1 MGSRE
6 SLRTPRYEFSRRNR
20 VVNRMS
26 ANSQTVTGDASF
38 GEREARAETN
48 WIGVIRTS
56 EGIEI
61 PCTVKDV
68 SKTGARIG
76 VPASY
81 HLPETFML
89 RVLGKDFVCKVAMAW
104 RKGNFV
110 GVRIER
116 IGKLPQKQAETIADS
131 ETVASKHQ
139 AIGSRRSRISAF

>member
-1 MGSRE
+1 
-6 SLRTPRYEFSRRNR
+6 
-20 VVNRMS
+20 MS

>member
-1 MGSRE
+1 
-6 SLRTPRYEFSRRNR
+6 
-20 VVNRMS
+20 MS

-61 PCTVKDV
+61 PCTIKDV

>member
-1 MGSRE
+1 M
-6 SLRTPRYEFSRRNR
+6 TPRYEFSRRNR
-20 VVNRMS
+20 AVNRMS
-26 ANSQTVTGDASF
+26 ANSQPVTGEASF

-81 HLPETFML
+81 HLPENFML

-139 AIGSRRSRISAF
+139 VIGSRRSRISAF

>member
-1 MGSRE
+1 MSSE
-6 SLRTPRYEFSRRNR
+6 SQPLPGE
-20 VVNRMS
+20 
-26 ANSQTVTGDASF
+26 GLF
-38 GEREARAETN
+38 GEREARTDTN
-48 WIGVIRTS
+48 WIAVIRTS

-68 SKTGARIG
+68 SKTGAKIG

-81 HLPETFML
+81 HLPENFML

-116 IGKLPQKQAETIADS
+116 IGKLPQRHA
-131 ETVASKHQ
+131 ETVADAGKAAASQHQ

>member
-1 MGSRE
+1 M
-6 SLRTPRYEFSRRNR
+6 
-20 VVNRMS
+20 
-26 ANSQTVTGDASF
+26 TGEASF

-68 SKTGARIG
+68 SKTGARIW

-81 HLPETFML
+81 HLPENFML

-139 AIGSRRSRISAF
+139 VIGSRRSRISAF